1 MPKFISDA
9 IPNGVKKLYIDKTY
23 KESISLKGRQVAKWQ
38 RILDRS
44 IKAWKEDFP
53 KCRDYMK
60 DNAIKKLW
68 WKVEYLKN
76 QQFAMVQEYKD
87 DKMDKRQDYIE
98 DIEQ

>member
-1 MPKFISDA
+1 MPKFTSDA
-9 IPNGVKKLYIDKTY
+9 IPNAVRKHYVDMTY
-23 KESISLKGRQVAKWQ
+23 KQAITLKGKQVDKWR

-53 KCRDYMK
+53 RSRDYMK

-76 QQFAMVQEYKD
+76 QQFAMEQE
-87 DKMDKRQDYIE
+87 DKEDKANRRADYLENI
-98 DIEQ
+98 D